1 MEQTAQAER
10 SKKYEFSTDNRR
22 WGKLAAQAADQ
33 TQKTTPVQEFQGI
46 LKNGLNAIKEDMDSI
61 FEEASALY
69 QIPSKLLRAVAK
81 AESGF
86 NSKGCI
92 QSRGYGRDAADA
104 GNSPFS
110 WSKRSLQ
117 CQTKYPWRGAKYL
130 KQNLDRFGG
139 DVSLALA
146 AYNAG
151 PGSVTKYGGIPPY
164 KETQNYV
171 KKIMADYTG
180 NNTILAGRT
189 VSTGTYGKTSGSTAV
204 SSLIGSGLTG
214 SSLGTLLA
222 AGKGE
227 NLSGEDWSNMVQIL
241 RLQMMM
247 NMGKDTGYADLT
259 DRYQIAACFAL
270 PQFRPFDPGINKIRH
285 FADNKNKWLFKEGE
299 TSCRCRIT

>member
-1 MEQTAQAER
+1 MSLAPITG
-10 SKKYEFSTDNRR
+10 D
-22 WGKLAAQAADQ
+22 GVKLAAQAADQ

-46 LKNGLNAIKEDMDSI
+46 LKNGLNTIKEDMDSI

-86 NSKGCI
+86 NPKAVSK
-92 QSRGYGRDAADA
+92 A
-104 GNSPFS
+104 GAMGVMQLMPGTA
-110 WSKRSLQ
+110 RSLGVSDPYNARQ
-117 CQTKYPWRGAKYL
+117 NILGGAKYL

-180 NNTILAGRT
+180 NSTILAGRT
-189 VSTGTYGKTSGSTAV
+189 VSTGTYGTTSVNAAVNSLTAGS
-204 SSLIGSGLTG
+204 LLGSFAGNAGLSG
-214 SSLGTLLA
+214 AGSLGTLLA

-247 NMGKDTGYADLT
+247 NMGKDRGTL
-259 DRYQIAACFAL
+259 I
-270 PQFRPFDPGINKIRH
+270 
-285 FADNKNKWLFKEGE
+285 
-299 TSCRCRIT
+299 

>member
-1 MEQTAQAER
+1 MSLAPITG
-10 SKKYEFSTDNRR
+10 D
-22 WGKLAAQAADQ
+22 GVKLAAQAADQ

-46 LKNGLNAIKEDMDSI
+46 LKNGLNTIKEDMDSI

-86 NSKGCI
+86 NPKAVSK
-92 QSRGYGRDAADA
+92 A
-104 GNSPFS
+104 GAMGVMQLMPGTA
-110 WSKRSLQ
+110 RSLGVSDPYNARQ
-117 CQTKYPWRGAKYL
+117 NILGGAKYL

-151 PGSVTKYGGIPPY
+151 PGSVTKYGGIPPSN
-164 KETQNYV
+164 ETQNYV

-189 VSTGTYGKTSGSTAV
+189 VSTGTYGTTSVNAAVNILTAGS
-204 SSLIGSGLTG
+204 LLGSFAGNAGLSG
-214 SSLGTLLA
+214 AGSLGTLLA

-247 NMGKDTGYADLT
+247 NMGKDTGTL
-259 DRYQIAACFAL
+259 I
-270 PQFRPFDPGINKIRH
+270 
-285 FADNKNKWLFKEGE
+285 
-299 TSCRCRIT
+299 

>member
-1 MEQTAQAER
+1 MSLAPITG
-10 SKKYEFSTDNRR
+10 DG
-22 WGKLAAQAADQ
+22 GKLAAQAADQ

-46 LKNGLNAIKEDMDSI
+46 LKNGLNTIKEDMDSI

-86 NSKGCI
+86 NPKAVSK
-92 QSRGYGRDAADA
+92 A
-104 GNSPFS
+104 GAMGVMQLMPGTA
-110 WSKRSLQ
+110 RSLGVSDPYNARQ
-117 CQTKYPWRGAKYL
+117 NILGGAKYL

-151 PGSVTKYGGIPPY
+151 PNSVTKYGGIPPY

-171 KKIMADYTG
+171 KKIMADYLSG
-180 NNTILAGRT
+180 AG
-189 VSTGTYGKTSGSTAV
+189 
-204 SSLIGSGLTG
+204 
-214 SSLGTLLA
+214 SLGTLLA

-247 NMGKDTGYADLT
+247 NMGKDTGTL
-259 DRYQIAACFAL
+259 I
-270 PQFRPFDPGINKIRH
+270 
-285 FADNKNKWLFKEGE
+285 
-299 TSCRCRIT
+299 

>member
-1 MEQTAQAER
+1 MSLAPITG
-10 SKKYEFSTDNRR
+10 DG
-22 WGKLAAQAADQ
+22 GKLAAQAADQ

-86 NSKGCI
+86 NPKAVSK
-92 QSRGYGRDAADA
+92 A
-104 GNSPFS
+104 GAMGVMQLMPGTA
-110 WSKRSLQ
+110 RSLGVSDPYNARQ
-117 CQTKYPWRGAKYL
+117 NILGGAKYL

-151 PGSVTKYGGIPPY
+151 PNSVTKYGGIPPY

-180 NNTILAGRT
+180 NNT
-189 VSTGTYGKTSGSTAV
+189 
-204 SSLIGSGLTG
+204 GSGLTAG
-214 SSLGTLLA
+214 SLLGSFAGNTGLSGAGSLGTLLA

-247 NMGKDTGYADLT
+247 NMGKDTGTL
-259 DRYQIAACFAL
+259 I
-270 PQFRPFDPGINKIRH
+270 
-285 FADNKNKWLFKEGE
+285 
-299 TSCRCRIT
+299 